1 MYLPRSGRRMNK
13 TAIAFGTFDG
23 VHRGHRE
30 IINNMLGIAHKR
42 GLQPMIYTFAN
53 HPMGLFGKSFSMIM
67 TDEERLAAL
76 GRLAPVAA
84 ERLNRELAGTGPE
97 DFALRMVEQYG
108 MKAAVAG
115 FNFTFGSRGAGNMDI
130 MRELGAKYGF
140 EVYEMPACMYGGAP
154 VSSTRIRMAIEEGRI
169 TDANAMLGYCFP
181 LSGAVIKNCNIGRTM
196 ELPTVNIPVQE
207 GIVLPKPGVYAVWAE
222 TGGRKYKGV
231 TNIGCAPAV
240 QGGHTAIET
249 HIMDFSGEIYGHEL
263 TVRLVEYLRG
273 EMRFQDPD
281 GLSARIRLD
290 MKNAAKILKN

>member
-30 IINNMLGIAHKR
+30 IINNMLGVAHKR
-42 GLQPMIYTFAN
+42 GLQPMIYTFSN
-53 HPMGLFGKSFSMIM
+53 HPMELFGKAPVRIM
-67 TDEERLAAL
+67 RDEVRIETLS
-76 GRLAPVAA
+76 GIAPVAA
-84 ERLNRELAGTGPE
+84 ERFDRELAGTSPE

-115 FNFTFGSRGAGNMDI
+115 FNYTFGSRGAGNMDI

-140 EVYEMPACMYGGAP
+140 EVYEIPACMYGGAP

-169 TDANAMLGYCFP
+169 TDANAMLGYRFP
-181 LSGAVIKNCNIGRTM
+181 LSGAVIKNRNIGRTM
-196 ELPTVNIPVQE
+196 GLPTVNIPVQE

-222 TGGRKYKGV
+222 TGGREYKGV
-231 TNIGCAPAV
+231 TNIGCAPTV
-240 QGGHTAIET
+240 YGGHTAIET
-249 HIMDFSGEIYGHEL
+249 HIMDFAGEIYGDEL

-281 GLSARIRLD
+281 DLSAQIRRD